1 MRVLECGLGTAGRGG
16 RLASGTWYQR
26 PGTPPADLSADSHVA
41 LRPVAGGARHR
52 ASRAGSRRGDAPAAR
67 ADPGPIAPQRVHGA
81 MRNTLASNKRSL
93 RIDESARMRTGNV
106 STPQMFGRRSFRR
119 LRACLLIRAF
129 AMSPLC
135 DTRAPWCRS
144 ASRAVVHGDRV
155 PRIGSHAIAG
165 ARSLATFVQPR
176 ARSMYR
182 VIIVDD
188 HPMVSAALKDLLET
202 NETFEV
208 VAVHDNGGAALSAV
222 RTLQPDLLIIDLG
235 VPVLGGVEVISR
247 LRAGGSGVG
256 ILVVSGGEAHESGLR
271 ALRAGANGFVHK
283 TDAMS
288 EIAMAALVVARGKSY
303 FNQELL
309 VLAGDGQTDGRPVT
323 RLTEREFEVFRCL
336 VAGQS
341 NRDIGEHMRLS
352 NKTVS
357 AYKMKIMRKLGA
369 RNIRDLIELARE
381 TDSA

>member
-1 MRVLECGLGTAGRGG
+1 
-16 RLASGTWYQR
+16 
-26 PGTPPADLSADSHVA
+26 
-41 LRPVAGGARHR
+41 
-52 ASRAGSRRGDAPAAR
+52 
-67 ADPGPIAPQRVHGA
+67 
-81 MRNTLASNKRSL
+81 
-93 RIDESARMRTGNV
+93 
-106 STPQMFGRRSFRR
+106 
-119 LRACLLIRAF
+119 
-129 AMSPLC
+129 
-135 DTRAPWCRS
+135 
-144 ASRAVVHGDRV
+144 
-155 PRIGSHAIAG
+155 
-165 ARSLATFVQPR
+165 
-176 ARSMYR
+176 MYR

-188 HPMVSAALKDLLET
+188 HPMVAAALKDLLES

-247 LRAGGSGVG
+247 LRAGGSQIG

-283 TDAMS
+283 TDALS
-288 EIAMAALVVARGKSY
+288 EIAMASLVVARRKTY

-309 VLAGDGQTDGRPVT
+309 SLAGDGQTDGRPVT

-381 TDSA
+381 TETI

>member
-1 MRVLECGLGTAGRGG
+1 
-16 RLASGTWYQR
+16 
-26 PGTPPADLSADSHVA
+26 
-41 LRPVAGGARHR
+41 
-52 ASRAGSRRGDAPAAR
+52 
-67 ADPGPIAPQRVHGA
+67 
-81 MRNTLASNKRSL
+81 
-93 RIDESARMRTGNV
+93 
-106 STPQMFGRRSFRR
+106 
-119 LRACLLIRAF
+119 
-129 AMSPLC
+129 
-135 DTRAPWCRS
+135 
-144 ASRAVVHGDRV
+144 
-155 PRIGSHAIAG
+155 
-165 ARSLATFVQPR
+165 
-176 ARSMYR
+176 MYR

-202 NETFEV
+202 NDQFEV
-208 VAVHDNGGAALSAV
+208 VAVHDNGGAALSAA
-222 RTLQPDLLIIDLG
+222 RSLQPDLLIIDLG

-247 LRAGGSGVG
+247 LRAGGSQIG

-283 TDAMS
+283 TDALS
-288 EIAMAALVVARGKSY
+288 EIAMASLVVARGKSY

-309 VLAGDGQTDGRPVT
+309 TLAGDGQTDGRPVT
-323 RLTEREFEVFRCL
+323 RLIEVFRCL

-381 TDSA
+381 TETI

>member
-1 MRVLECGLGTAGRGG
+1 
-16 RLASGTWYQR
+16 
-26 PGTPPADLSADSHVA
+26 
-41 LRPVAGGARHR
+41 
-52 ASRAGSRRGDAPAAR
+52 
-67 ADPGPIAPQRVHGA
+67 
-81 MRNTLASNKRSL
+81 
-93 RIDESARMRTGNV
+93 
-106 STPQMFGRRSFRR
+106 
-119 LRACLLIRAF
+119 
-129 AMSPLC
+129 
-135 DTRAPWCRS
+135 
-144 ASRAVVHGDRV
+144 
-155 PRIGSHAIAG
+155 
-165 ARSLATFVQPR
+165 
-176 ARSMYR
+176 MYR

-188 HPMVSAALKDLLET
+188 HPMVAAALKDLLEN

-247 LRAGGSGVG
+247 LRAGGSQIG

-283 TDAMS
+283 TDALS
-288 EIAMAALVVARGKSY
+288 EIAMASLVVARGKSY

-309 VLAGDGQTDGRPVT
+309 TLAGDGQTDGRPVT

-381 TDSA
+381 TETI

>member
-1 MRVLECGLGTAGRGG
+1 
-16 RLASGTWYQR
+16 
-26 PGTPPADLSADSHVA
+26 
-41 LRPVAGGARHR
+41 
-52 ASRAGSRRGDAPAAR
+52 
-67 ADPGPIAPQRVHGA
+67 
-81 MRNTLASNKRSL
+81 
-93 RIDESARMRTGNV
+93 
-106 STPQMFGRRSFRR
+106 
-119 LRACLLIRAF
+119 
-129 AMSPLC
+129 
-135 DTRAPWCRS
+135 
-144 ASRAVVHGDRV
+144 
-155 PRIGSHAIAG
+155 
-165 ARSLATFVQPR
+165 
-176 ARSMYR
+176 MYR

-235 VPVLGGVEVISR
+235 VPVLGGVEVIAR

-256 ILVVSGGEAHESGLR
+256 ILVMSGGEAHESGLR
-271 ALRAGANGFVHK
+271 ALRAGANGFIHK
-283 TDAMS
+283 TDALS
-288 EIAMAALVVARGKSY
+288 EISMASLVVARGKSY

-309 VLAGDGQTDGRPVT
+309 MLAGDGQTDGRPVT

-381 TDSA
+381 TDTA

>member
-1 MRVLECGLGTAGRGG
+1 
-16 RLASGTWYQR
+16 
-26 PGTPPADLSADSHVA
+26 
-41 LRPVAGGARHR
+41 
-52 ASRAGSRRGDAPAAR
+52 
-67 ADPGPIAPQRVHGA
+67 
-81 MRNTLASNKRSL
+81 
-93 RIDESARMRTGNV
+93 
-106 STPQMFGRRSFRR
+106 
-119 LRACLLIRAF
+119 
-129 AMSPLC
+129 
-135 DTRAPWCRS
+135 
-144 ASRAVVHGDRV
+144 
-155 PRIGSHAIAG
+155 
-165 ARSLATFVQPR
+165 
-176 ARSMYR
+176 MYK

-188 HPMVSAALKDLLET
+188 HPMVAASLRSLLESHDQ
-202 NETFEV
+202 FEV

-247 LRAGGSGVG
+247 LRAGGAQFG
-256 ILVVSGGEAHESGLR
+256 ILVISGGEAHESGLR

-309 VLAGDGQTDGRPVT
+309 MLAGDGQTDGRPVT
-323 RLTEREFEVFRCL
+323 RLTEREFEVFCCL

>member
-1 MRVLECGLGTAGRGG
+1 
-16 RLASGTWYQR
+16 
-26 PGTPPADLSADSHVA
+26 
-41 LRPVAGGARHR
+41 
-52 ASRAGSRRGDAPAAR
+52 
-67 ADPGPIAPQRVHGA
+67 
-81 MRNTLASNKRSL
+81 
-93 RIDESARMRTGNV
+93 
-106 STPQMFGRRSFRR
+106 
-119 LRACLLIRAF
+119 
-129 AMSPLC
+129 
-135 DTRAPWCRS
+135 
-144 ASRAVVHGDRV
+144 
-155 PRIGSHAIAG
+155 
-165 ARSLATFVQPR
+165 
-176 ARSMYR
+176 MYR

-202 NETFEV
+202 NDQFEV
-208 VAVHDNGGAALSAV
+208 VAVHDNGGAALSAA
-222 RTLQPDLLIIDLG
+222 RSLQPDLLIIDLG

-247 LRAGGSGVG
+247 LRAGGSQIG

-283 TDAMS
+283 TYALS
-288 EIAMAALVVARGKSY
+288 EIAMASLVVASGKSY

-309 VLAGDGQTDGRPVT
+309 TLAGDGQTDGRPVT

-381 TDSA
+381 TETI